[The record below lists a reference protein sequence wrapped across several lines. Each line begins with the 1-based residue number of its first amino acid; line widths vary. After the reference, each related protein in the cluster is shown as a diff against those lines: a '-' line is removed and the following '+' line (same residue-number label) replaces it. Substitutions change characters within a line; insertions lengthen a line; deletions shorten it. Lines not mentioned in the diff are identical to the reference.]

1 MEKEYISQESWSKI
15 FLFLKSI
22 KNIYVMNE
30 NKCKNFIESV
40 FWMVKTGAQWRN
52 LDTQS
57 KSNQYTCIARGT
69 PAEKMLEHF
78 KKDDV
83 VWSEQEW
90 SDFKN
95 EVDML
100 DKAIAKLIAKN
111 AKPESED
118 VQALI
123 QKHYELQS
131 NFFNLTHD
139 AYLALIQ
146 MYEDDDATI
155 KIFFEAYHPKMQ
167 KFICEAMRHYA
178 TKIL

>member
-1 MEKEYISQESWSKI
+1 
-15 FLFLKSI
+15 
-22 KNIYVMNE
+22 
-30 NKCKNFIESV
+30 
-40 FWMVKTGAQWRN
+40 
-52 LDTQS
+52 
-57 KSNQYTCIARGT
+57 
-69 PAEKMLEHF
+69 
-78 KKDDV
+78 
-83 VWSEQEW
+83 
-90 SDFKN
+90 
-95 EVDML
+95 ML

-155 KIFFEAYHPKMQ
+155 KTFFEAYHPKMQ